1 MRTWG
6 GEIVYIYLFIHIIH
20 NFNSSPK
27 GWTQGPGAIIGER
40 SQIGERKIRET
51 TTEDKRTQ
59 ISQDFSG
66 RSLTIDTLT
75 DNETQIV
82 EDNHSYYLSR
92 IYGPEEMRAKE
103 LWVEVAEANRSQV
116 KIHGILSNTHRQA
129 SRVILSFDFPFYGHY
144 LRQVT
149 IATGGFIFMGDV
161 IHRMLTATQYIAPLM
176 ANFNPGYSRNSTV
189 KYFDNGT
196 MFVVQWDQV
205 YLEGKEDKGCFIFQA
220 ALYNSGR
227 IVFGYKEIP
236 MSVLEISSTQHPV
249 KAGLSDAFMIL
260 NSSPGEFGRLV
271 ELDTNKITSASAVEF
286 LPLPTCLQL
295 HNCEACMTSGLNFNC
310 SWCHVLQ
317 RCSNGLDRYRE
328 EWLEYGC
335 GQESQEKTCA
345 DFEEDEHYMS
355 STPKHSSFTPL
366 PEDTITSSSQFIDSL
381 TTEGRHHRTAI
392 REPMEP
398 IQQELVRKRGNKR
411 ERRDTPDRGPFQHNK
426 QPESPCPGYHRR
438 PELSDGIE
446 FRIIP
451 IDGILE
457 MTDSKN
463 KQESAQKTDL
473 NIKGLSREQ
482 NSHDRHRK
490 SQDDTKLNQNPG
502 EEGLKD
508 RVPTKKGGSQI
519 HTGTI
524 VGILL
529 AVLLIAAI
537 ILAGIYI
544 TSNPTS
550 SAALFFIERR
560 PHQWPTMKF
569 RNRSPYTE
577 VEPSGQEKDS
587 FVEADQC

>member
-1 MRTWG
+1 MWENKDKCQIQYNFFLLCLDSFFPLTFICLSFSEQRFAKTRKG
-6 GEIVYIYLFIHIIH
+6 SFFHIKYYFINRIAVLFH
-20 NFNSSPK
+20 NPIFFK
-27 GWTQGPGAIIGER
+27 
-40 SQIGERKIRET
+40 K
-51 TTEDKRTQ
+51 K
-59 ISQDFSG
+59 
-66 RSLTIDTLT
+66 SLWD
-75 DNETQIV
+75 
-82 EDNHSYYLSR
+82 YYLSR

-176 ANFNPGYSRNSTV
+176 ANFNPGYSRNSTI

-205 YLEGKEDKGCFIFQA
+205 YLEGKEDKGCFIFQT

-227 IVFGYKEIP
+227 IVFGYKEV
-236 MSVLEISSTQHPV
+236 SVLLEISSTQHPV

-260 NSSPGEFGRLV
+260 NSSPESQHRTIYEYHRV
-271 ELDTNKITSASAVEF
+271 ELDTSKITNASAVEF
-286 LPLPTCLQL
+286 LPLPIK
-295 HNCEACMTSGLNFNC
+295 TSFNKYHFC
-310 SWCHVLQ
+310 FSISSYAFFFC

-335 GQESQEKTCA
+335 GQEVMVIDNFYFYFIFNYIYMPPFS
-345 DFEEDEHYMS
+345 EDS
-355 STPKHSSFTPL
+355 GQLTIFGIQPNVLSNSLHSIVYACL
-366 PEDTITSSSQFIDSL
+366 L
-381 TTEGRHHRTAI
+381 
-392 REPMEP
+392 
-398 IQQELVRKRGNKR
+398 L
-411 ERRDTPDRGPFQHNK
+411 
-426 QPESPCPGYHRR
+426 
-438 PELSDGIE
+438 
-446 FRIIP
+446 
-451 IDGILE
+451 
-457 MTDSKN
+457 
-463 KQESAQKTDL
+463 
-473 NIKGLSREQ
+473 KGLKG
-482 NSHDRHRK
+482 H
-490 SQDDTKLNQNPG
+490 
-502 EEGLKD
+502 
-508 RVPTKKGGSQI
+508 VPTKKGGSQI

>member
-1 MRTWG
+1 MGHPESRKLSWG
-6 GEIVYIYLFIHIIH
+6 ALVLLWLLQEEAVG
-20 NFNSSPK
+20 SSLPERK
-27 GWTQGPGAIIGER
+27 GAGWIQGPGAIIGEH
-40 SQIGERKIRET
+40 SQIGERKTRET
-51 TTEDKRTQ
+51 TPENKRTQ

-92 IYGPEEMRAKE
+92 IYGPQENRAKE

-249 KAGLSDAFMIL
+249 KAGLSDAFMVL
-260 NSSPGEFGRLV
+260 NSSPESQHRTIYEYHRV
-271 ELDTNKITSASAVEF
+271 ELDTSKITSASAVEF

-317 RCSNGLDRYRE
+317 RCSSGFDRYHE

-335 GQESQEKTCA
+335 GQESEEKTCA

-355 STPKHSSFTPL
+355 STPNHSAFTPL

-381 TTEGRHHRTAI
+381 TTE
-392 REPMEP
+392 
-398 IQQELVRKRGNKR
+398 
-411 ERRDTPDRGPFQHNK
+411 
-426 QPESPCPGYHRR
+426 
-438 PELSDGIE
+438 
-446 FRIIP
+446 
-451 IDGILE
+451 
-457 MTDSKN
+457 
-463 KQESAQKTDL
+463 
-473 NIKGLSREQ
+473 
-482 NSHDRHRK
+482 
-490 SQDDTKLNQNPG
+490 DDTKLNQNPG
-502 EEGLKD
+502 EEVLRD
-508 RVPTKKGGSQI
+508 HVPTKKGGTQI